1 MPFYE
6 VVFETGRSSVGF
18 AENDEEALEGAKNH
32 DERARTGQQGGPQGG
47 PAERIVKLFKY
58 DKHPDDYNSDQ
69 TASAD
74 VVGSEITGILD
85 RLKDSNGVVNIQQ
98 VAAEVQGLSHPMVR
112 ERENMHDSVYKMESV
127 GELTLEDTPPAA
139 GKGSK

>member
-1 MPFYE
+1 MPYYE
-6 VVFETGRSSVGF
+6 VVFETGRTSVGF
-18 AENDEEALEGAKNH
+18 AADDEEALSGAREH
-32 DERARTGQQGGPQGG
+32 DKRAREGQQGGPQGG

-74 VVGSEITGILD
+74 VVASELTGILD
-85 RLKDSNGVVNIQQ
+85 DLKDSNGVVNLQA
-98 VAAEVQGLSHPMVR
+98 VAQSVQALSHPLKT
-112 ERENMHDSVYKMESV
+112 ERETLHDSIYKMESV
-127 GELTLEDTPPAA
+127 GELTLDEAPPAS